1 MNMCITLSVVFDVM
15 SKKYVLDQTPEK
27 VWSLNQLKPGEFF
40 IGIPSTEFYENKKNN
55 KFIKLM
61 LDAGYSTL
69 HIYFLIFSFPEQKI
83 LNSKY
88 NNSFELVKFYR
99 EVNGEGIDDGINQL
113 HNINWQEIIDWVN
126 SLRTLKIQVV
136 SKNMNGFRNIRFI
149 TFTTNSLAEEV
160 GFQKWIL

>member
-1 MNMCITLSVVFDVM
+1 MT
-15 SKKYVLDQTPEK
+15 KYVLDKPIK
-27 VWSLNQLKPGEFF
+27 KIWNLNQLNPREFF
-40 IGIPSTEFYENKKNN
+40 IGIPKAEIYENKKKN
-55 KFIKLM
+55 KFVKLM
-61 LDAGYSTL
+61 LDAGYSIL
-69 HIYFLIFSFPEQKI
+69 HIYFLIFDFPEQKL

-99 EVNGEGIDDGINQL
+99 ESNGILVDDDITQL
-113 HNINWQEIIDWVN
+113 HDINWEGIIDWVN

-149 TFTTNSLAEEV
+149 RYTNNSLAEEV